1 MNDYLANP
9 LILIVQTLFQL
20 YIWVVLIRY
29 FLQLFRGDFYN
40 PITQAVVKA
49 TNPLLIPLRRIVP
62 SIGRHD
68 IASLVLALV
77 LTALMIVVIAAINGR
92 PMTGQALFGATLYFG
107 FKMLIDLFFWTVL
120 IRALLSWFA
129 QGRTAASSF
138 LEDLTDPVLK
148 PVQRILPPLGGIDLS
163 PLAVL
168 LGLQVIQML
177 VLPIL
182 AQLF

>member
-1 MNDYLANP
+1 
-9 LILIVQTLFQL
+9 
-20 YIWVVLIRY
+20 
-29 FLQLFRGDFYN
+29 
-40 PITQAVVKA
+40 VVKA
-49 TNPLLIPLRRIVP
+49 TNPLLIPLRKIVP

-68 IASLVLALV
+68 IASLVLALI
-77 LTALMIVVIAAINGR
+77 LTALMVLVIAAINGR

-148 PVQRILPPLGGIDLS
+148 PVQRPAILIDHG
-163 PLAVL
+163 L
-168 LGLQVIQML
+168 LE
-177 VLPIL
+177 
-182 AQLF
+182 